1 MAAPEK
7 TDEQAA
13 TPARPAPELSLAN
26 SGAMADTGDCVP
38 IAQEQ
43 IDEGVPE
50 RDQRD
55 VRKAEQRLQRRLA
68 DADLFKALA
77 DQQFSGPGYDKFAN
91 ELAAYGLAVMK
102 GWLCTGHIF
111 QVVQSR
117 RIHLQPTDYELELY
131 ARSEEERESLALMT
145 VTVALAQ
152 FKKRAQADTGWKAD
166 GGASITTYFMG
177 ACAMSF
183 PNELQRVRRS
193 NRRWARS
200 IEAEEKNES
209 FRLKSES
216 LGIDT
221 GQTIGRNPANVVVG
235 DDAVERLLSRL
246 KPREREVVLATEQD
260 YTQDEIAELFG
271 YTSRKAVEG
280 VLYRTRR
287 KARSSLEVG
296 DE

>member
-7 TDEQAA
+7 TDLQAA
-13 TPARPAPELSLAN
+13 TPAQPEPGPSRSMFAAGDSVPAITQA
-26 SGAMADTGDCVP
+26 
-38 IAQEQ
+38 Q
-43 IDEGVPE
+43 IDEGVSKKD
-50 RDQRD
+50 RRD
-55 VRKAEQRLQRRLA
+55 VRKAEQQLQRRLA
-68 DADLFKALA
+68 DAQLFKTLA

-111 QVVQSR
+111 RVVRSKG
-117 RIHLQPTDYELELY
+117 IYLQPTDRELELY

-152 FKKRAQADTGWKAD
+152 FKKRAKAAAGWNAD

-183 PNELQRVRRS
+183 PNELARVRVL

-200 IEAEEKNES
+200 IDTEEKNES
-209 FRLKSES
+209 FRARGES

-235 DDAVERLLSRL
+235 NDAVERLLGGL
-246 KPREREVVLATEQD
+246 KRREREVVLATLQD
-260 YTQDEIAELFG
+260 YTQDEIAELFK
-271 YTSRKAVEG
+271 YKSRKAVEG
-280 VLYRTRR
+280 VLYRTRQ
-287 KARSSLEVG
+287 KARSSLEVD